1 MTSISG
7 FVCCHCWTT
16 VVRKGKK
23 NSREEIVIDYSGE
36 IKPSSNDTNPNKP
49 QMVWAVLFFFFFL
62 RQEICVYVCFMFCWP
77 AGQLRNGWLVM
88 HCSWQEG
95 WWFVSQFSRELS
107 CVNFSQDFYIRTYT
121 LMHHES
127 FVHRLN
133 LINRS
138 SAIKIKK
145 NFPSLWPQAFPVR
158 WKRGVAETSV
168 FTKYF
173 IYSWPR
179 RSHVAGKISQA

>member
-23 NSREEIVIDYSGE
+23 NSREEIVIDYSGK

-49 QMVWAVLFFFFFL
+49 QMVWAVLFFFL

-121 LMHHES
+121 LMQTLPS
-127 FVHRLN
+127 RIVCT
-133 LINRS
+133 S
-138 SAIKIKK
+138 SKFNQQKFSYKNKK
-145 NFPSLWPQAFPVR
+145 EFPVTLAT
-158 WKRGVAETSV
+158 GVSSEMKAWSCRNVSV
-168 FTKYF
+168 Y
-173 IYSWPR
+173 
-179 RSHVAGKISQA
+179 